1 MKFFLFLSVALSIN
15 LSFAQAPAPAGQ
27 AGAGVSENQVPKTGS
42 AQTEQNSLFDIVPQ
56 VEYVYDPTGK
66 KDPFKPYRAPRVRGD
81 NIQSAPIDPLIL
93 ADLAEFKLVAILWNT
108 PKPRALVQDK
118 TGKSYT
124 IQRNTRIG
132 RNEGVV
138 VDIRESEV
146 IVVEKF
152 DDGFG
157 NIVKEART
165 MEMKP

>member
-1 MKFFLFLSVALSIN
+1 MISCHLKA
-15 LSFAQAPAPAGQ
+15 
-27 AGAGVSENQVPKTGS
+27 QVPNNQKPVQMQPTANQGS
-42 AQTEQNSLFDIVPQ
+42 QQSPGQPDQNSLFDIVPQ

-66 KDPFKPYRAPRVRGD
+66 KDPFKPYRAPRIRGD
-81 NIQSAPIDPLIL
+81 NVQAAPIDPLIL
-93 ADLAEFKLVAILWNT
+93 ADLTEFKLVAVLWNT
-108 PKPRALVQDK
+108 PKPRAVVEDK

-165 MEMKP
+165 LTMKP